1 MLLHLAAVAMSF
13 PQLTTITNNIGDFVK
28 ALGVGLFLAVIGI
41 VALIFMTS
49 FGNERRAMLAK
60 SAFVMA
66 FIGLGLIVASATAQT
81 VITTIFGG

>member
-1 MLLHLAAVAMSF
+1 MVFRFATVAMSF

-28 ALGVGLFLAVIGI
+28 ALGAGLFLAVLGV

-66 FIGLGLIVASATAQT
+66 FIGLGLIVAATTAQT
-81 VITTIFGG
+81 IITSIFGG